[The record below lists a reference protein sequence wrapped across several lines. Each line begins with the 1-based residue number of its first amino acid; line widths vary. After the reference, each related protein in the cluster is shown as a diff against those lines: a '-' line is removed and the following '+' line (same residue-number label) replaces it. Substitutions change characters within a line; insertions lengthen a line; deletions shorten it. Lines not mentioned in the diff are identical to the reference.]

1 MKNVRSKPGTG
12 SLDML
17 LDTMCNTFGG
27 VCFIALMVAI
37 LSALMPAGK
46 ETDGT
51 ETVTEQMLVDQEI
64 ERLVR
69 RRDELKAAVQ
79 IQRSFVDTNASQM
92 VAVNEAMLR
101 SGVASNVAALASL
114 KSERRDLEDALA
126 TLTTESE
133 YSRREAARL
142 ERVLKDLEARLDRPV
157 GRQRA
162 VRTPMERELSGMR
175 CENFWLRRGRLY
187 LLKNDWQVKSS
198 DVTRG
203 DDGKGHWNCTPI
215 PGKGYVVDESFFFGS
230 DWKEIK
236 RKLNAEGYVRIF
248 SDKMSFPQLCK
259 LRDALVHFKKQYNW
273 HVWETDVLSFVEG
286 YDGRIQ

>member
-1 MKNVRSKPGTG
+1 MNGRRSTPGAG

-46 ETDGT
+46 DAGDAEV
-51 ETVTEQMLVDQEI
+51 VTEQMLVDQEV

-79 IQRSFVDTNASQM
+79 IQQSFVTTNASQM
-92 VAVNEAMLR
+92 GAVNEAILR
-101 SGVASNVAALASL
+101 NGVASNVAALASL
-114 KSERRDLEDALA
+114 KAERRDLEDALA
-126 TLTTESE
+126 ALTTESE

-175 CENFWLRRGRLY
+175 CEDFWLRHGRLY
-187 LLKNDWQVKSS
+187 LLNNNWQVKRS
-198 DVTRG
+198 DATRG
-203 DDGKGHWNCTPI
+203 DDGKDHWSYTPI

-230 DWKEIK
+230 DWQEIK
-236 RKLNAEGYVRIF
+236 RELNAEGYVRIF

-273 HVWETDVLSFVEG
+273 YVRETDVLSFVEG

>member
-46 ETDGT
+46 ETDGA

-175 CENFWLRRGRLY
+175 CEDFWLRHGRLY
-187 LLKNDWQVKSS
+187 LLKNDWQVKKS
-198 DVTRG
+198 DATRG
-203 DDGKGHWNCTPI
+203 DDGRDHWSYAPI

-230 DWKEIK
+230 DWQEIK

-273 HVWETDVLSFVEG
+273 HVRETDVLLFMEG

>member
-46 ETDGT
+46 DAGDA

-79 IQRSFVDTNASQM
+79 IQRSFVTTNASQM
-92 VAVNEAMLR
+92 VAVNEAILR
-101 SGVASNVAALASL
+101 NGVASNVAALASL

-142 ERVLKDLEARLDRPV
+142 ARVLKDLEVRLDRPV

-175 CENFWLRRGRLY
+175 CEDFWLRHGRLY
-187 LLKNDWQVKSS
+187 LLDNDWQVKRS
-198 DVTRG
+198 DATRG
-203 DDGKGHWNCTPI
+203 NDGKDYWSYTPI

-230 DWKEIK
+230 DWQEIK
-236 RKLNAEGYVRIF
+236 RELNAKGYVRIF

-273 HVWETDVLSFVEG
+273 HVRETDVLSFVEG

>member
-46 ETDGT
+46 ETDGA

-142 ERVLKDLEARLDRPV
+142 ERVLKDLETRLDRPV

-175 CENFWLRRGRLY
+175 CEDFWLRHGRLY
-187 LLKNDWQVKSS
+187 LLKNDWQVKKS
-198 DVTRG
+198 DATRG
-203 DDGKGHWNCTPI
+203 DDERDHWSYTPI

-230 DWKEIK
+230 DWQEIK
-236 RKLNAEGYVRIF
+236 RELNAEGYVRIF

-273 HVWETDVLSFVEG
+273 HVRETDVLLFMEG

>member
-46 ETDGT
+46 ETDGA
-51 ETVTEQMLVDQEI
+51 EAVTEQMLVDQEI

-175 CENFWLRRGRLY
+175 CEDFWLRHGRLY
-187 LLKNDWQVKSS
+187 LLKNDWQVKKS
-198 DVTRG
+198 DATRG
-203 DDGKGHWNCTPI
+203 DDGRDHWSYAPI

-230 DWKEIK
+230 DWQEIK

-273 HVWETDVLSFVEG
+273 HVRETDVLLFMEG